1 MKIDLKQGMMMGF
14 LVFLGKSPL
23 PENTNV
29 PCYAVPD
36 GTDTVDA
43 VLKLEVKTS
52 SDICFW
58 T

>member
-1 MKIDLKQGMMMGF
+1 MGF